1 MSYIFSIEFVFPFG
15 NNIILKQKN
24 AAKNIAMAKTL
35 SSAIVSRTTLVTID
49 LDKKTLGRLDSNQQR
64 PG

>member
-1 MSYIFSIEFVFPFG
+1 
-15 NNIILKQKN
+15 
-24 AAKNIAMAKTL
+24 MAKTL
-35 SSAIVSRTTLVTID
+35 NSAIVSRTTLVTID